1 MNCIFCQIA
10 EGISPSHIIWEDEK
24 HLSFLS
30 IYPNTPG
37 FTVVIPK
44 SHHSSYA
51 FEQTDLV
58 ISELVLAAKNT
69 ALLIDRALPN
79 VARTGMILEGYGVDH
94 LHAKLFP
101 MHGTGEDSKFRKISS
116 CVDTYFD
123 QYEGY
128 ISSHDSARAD
138 DSALSELA
146 AHIKSFS

>member
-10 EGISPSHIIWEDEK
+10 EGVSPSHIIWEDEK

>member
-10 EGISPSHIIWEDEK
+10 EGVSPSHIIWEDEK

-51 FEQTDLV
+51 FEQTDLI

>member
-10 EGISPSHIIWEDEK
+10 EGVSPSHIIWEDEK

-37 FTVVIPK
+37 FTVVITK

>member
-101 MHGTGEDSKFRKISS
+101 MHGMGEDSKFRKISS

-123 QYEGY
+123 KYEVY

>member
-116 CVDTYFD
+116 CVDTFFD
-123 QYEGY
+123 KYEGY